1 MDLKRYVLKPDSF
14 LGQLVGWLCSFKFL
28 LLPAILLLLFLI
40 LSQLFFTAIRYLF
53 PQMRVVDWG
62 TVEQGQWVQTLA
74 IRDETILKAPFD
86 GEIILL
92 VDEGTR
98 VPAGEPLA
106 EMISSDF
113 PRELKKDGVL
123 VLRTIAL
130 RLYNID
136 QEITQLE
143 KDIQYLQ
150 NQTREPEAI
159 KGQLQKLT
167 ENKSQLISNYD
178 NLIKTGDSY
187 LPGWMENYQ
196 LVLSE
201 KPGIFSMKIDGGE
214 GLDILERDGIEDLF
228 TRKYAANERFTT
240 KVKQKKAWAKI
251 ISGHAQTLVCKLPE
265 GLELEAPQEATLL
278 VGGEKFPLLF
288 LATDYTNN
296 YWFFEENSLAP
307 KLIDKRTFQA
317 YLIYKRSTGVRI
329 PRSALSYQE
338 QTGWTVTSTIKGEK
352 CRINVEVIDTN
363 DQWAI
368 IKGLPIG
375 TAVFCR

>member
-1 MDLKRYVLKPDSF
+1 MKRYVLKPDSF
-14 LGQLVGWLCSFKFL
+14 LGQLARWLRSCKFIL
-28 LLPAILLLLFLI
+28 LLVLLLLLFIIVTQLI
-40 LSQLFFTAIRYLF
+40 FTVIRYLF
-53 PQMRVVDWG
+53 PQVRVVDWG
-62 TVEQGQWVQTLA
+62 TVEQGQWVKTLA
-74 IRDETILKAPFD
+74 IRDEMILTSPFD
-86 GEIILL
+86 GEIKLL

-106 EMISSDF
+106 EIISGGF
-113 PRELKKDGVL
+113 PKELKKDGVL
-123 VLRTIAL
+123 ALRTIAL

-136 QEITQLE
+136 QEILQLE

-150 NQTREPEAI
+150 NQTRDPEGI
-159 KGQLQKLT
+159 KDQLQKSI
-167 ENKSQLISNYD
+167 ENKSQLLHTRE
-178 NLIKTGDSY
+178 NLIQTGDLY
-187 LPGWMENYQ
+187 LPGWMESYL

-201 KPGIFSMKIDGGE
+201 KPGIFSMRIDGGE
-214 GLDILERDGIEDLF
+214 GLDILERNGIEDLF
-228 TRKYAANERFTT
+228 SKSYNASERFTT
-240 KVKQKKAWAKI
+240 KVKKGKPWAKI

-265 GLELEAPQEATLL
+265 GLGLEAPKEAILL

-307 KLIDKRTFQA
+307 KLINKRIFQA
-317 YLIYKRSTGVRI
+317 YLIYRRSTGIRI
-329 PRSALSYQE
+329 PRSALTYQE
-338 QTGWTVTSTIKGEK
+338 KTGWTVTSTIKGDK